1 MSCGK
6 GDNRALCQVSFTLTT
21 RLQPKYK
28 DRYCLFSVFVKGP
41 DRSSHFTQSDGA
53 LFISALAFLKC
64 LSLWYLSISALV
76 QGYIYGK

>member
-28 DRYCLFSVFVKGP
+28 DRYCLSSVFVKGP
-41 DRSSHFTQSDGA
+41 DSSHFTHSDGA
-53 LFISALAFLKC
+53 LFISALAFLRY

-76 QGYIYGK
+76 QG

>member
-28 DRYCLFSVFVKGP
+28 DRYCLSSVFVKGP
-41 DRSSHFTQSDGA
+41 DSSSHFTQSDGT
-53 LFISALAFLKC
+53 LFISALAFLRC